1 MKNAGRL
8 LAARP
13 AFLFLHVVAVCI
25 VRDVCCCESFVEMT
39 PKAGFCKEHDFRQ
52 KSSKESCVHFFQ
64 IRDSE

>member
-52 KSSKESCVHFFQ
+52 NH
-64 IRDSE
+64 